1 MSVLNKNYSR
11 SSSDEMPVRNMLENQ
26 LRGNNKFRGINNIKL
41 QPGSRNQKMFCYS
54 IVLVLRNCFVFNR
67 MAQGNRS
74 GQHRRWR
81 LAPRP
86 SLPNS
91 PHLCKELLLLHFLW
105 FVVYSGDNNKGY
117 STFSASSAYGA
128 PDCSYSLGG
137 RPHRCVTAYRANL
150 TNFIPSQTTS
160 PSATKPHVKPVN
172 AAVSKVHQ
180 TLSIIFLHN
189 LLEWPNRLL
198 YGSQDNRNKNR
209 WKHKAVEEGA
219 TNNCAHKY

>member
-1 MSVLNKNYSR
+1 MRDTGDTNWLSAA
-11 SSSDEMPVRNMLENQ
+11 P
-26 LRGNNKFRGINNIKL
+26 
-41 QPGSRNQKMFCYS
+41 
-54 IVLVLRNCFVFNR
+54 
-67 MAQGNRS
+67 
-74 GQHRRWR
+74 QH
-81 LAPRP
+81 LGAHLKH
-86 SLPNS
+86 SNS
-91 PHLCKELLLLHFLW
+91 M
-105 FVVYSGDNNKGY
+105 
-117 STFSASSAYGA
+117 
-128 PDCSYSLGG
+128 
-137 RPHRCVTAYRANL
+137 
-150 TNFIPSQTTS
+150 PSQTTS